1 MDRVAAVQMASGP
14 NLDANLLEAGRLIK
28 TAVED
33 DARLVVLPEN
43 FAMMGLRDEDILQ
56 YRELPGD
63 GPVQAF
69 IRKQCRRYQIWIV
82 GGTLPLHCGIDS
94 KTAAACM
101 LFDDQ
106 GEIRARYDKIHLF
119 DVTLVAS
126 GESYNE
132 SATIRSGNEPVVA
145 DSPFGRIGLTVC
157 YDLRFPE
164 LFRALLDHGA
174 EIITLPAAFTA
185 LTGKAHWESLLR
197 ARAIEN
203 LVYLVASA
211 QGGYHLNGRET
222 HGHSMVIDPWGSIK
236 GERAHGAGV
245 VVADLDRQRLEEI
258 RENFPSI
265 HNRRLTCRMSA

>member
-1 MDRVAAVQMASGP
+1 MDKIAAVQMASGP

-28 TAVED
+28 TAVESG
-33 DARLVVLPEN
+33 ARLVVLPEN
-43 FAMMGLRDEDILQ
+43 FAMMGLRDEDVLE
-56 YRELPGD
+56 YREQEGE
-63 GPVQAF
+63 GPIQEF
-69 IRKQCRRYQIWIV
+69 IRKQCRRHQVWIV
-82 GGTLPLHCGIDS
+82 AGTIPLRCEVEDKMAS
-94 KTAAACM
+94 ACM
-101 LFDDQ
+101 LFDDR
-106 GEIRARYDKIHLF
+106 GEIQARYDKIHLF

-132 SATIRSGNEPVVA
+132 SATVRSGHTPVVA

-164 LFRALLDHGA
+164 LFRALLDQGA
-174 EIITLPAAFTA
+174 EIVTLPAAFTA

-222 HGHSMVIDPWGSIK
+222 HGHSTILDPWGTIK
-236 GERAHGAGV
+236 GQRAHGAGV
-245 VVADLDRQRLEEI
+245 VIANLDRQRLAEI
-258 RENFPSI
+258 RKNFPCI
-265 HNRRLTCRMSA
+265 DNRRLTCQMNA